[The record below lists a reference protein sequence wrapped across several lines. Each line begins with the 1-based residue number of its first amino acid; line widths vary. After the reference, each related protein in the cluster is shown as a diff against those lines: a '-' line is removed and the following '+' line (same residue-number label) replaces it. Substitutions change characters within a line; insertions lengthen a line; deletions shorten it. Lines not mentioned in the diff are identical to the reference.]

1 MDENILDGL
10 FFLGDN
16 WQGRII
22 GKVEKGLYA
31 VQLYEWLLGAE
42 SCIKIVPLEQ
52 MSNWSF
58 YDSTEDWH
66 KAAERKT
73 NE

>member
-1 MDENILDGL
+1 MDENILEGL

-31 VQLYEWLLGAE
+31 VQLYEWLLGTE

-66 KAAERKT
+66 KAAERKA
-73 NE
+73 